1 MIKGIGIDTVTISEI
16 GRFLD
21 SETIA
26 RKVFTARENETAKLE
41 DDPADYYSR
50 CFATK
55 EAAFKALDHLMGGD
69 IFDFTMVETLHH
81 KDGAP
86 YINPSDELKS
96 LLKKIGVDELLV
108 SCTTEGDF
116 CTAIVVAQGK

>member
-26 RKVFTARENETAKLE
+26 KKVFTKRENEIAKLE
-41 DDPADYYSR
+41 DDQADYYSR

-55 EAAFKALDHLMGGD
+55 EAAFK
-69 IFDFTMVETLHH
+69 V
-81 KDGAP
+81 K
-86 YINPSDELKS
+86 
-96 LLKKIGVDELLV
+96 
-108 SCTTEGDF
+108 
-116 CTAIVVAQGK
+116 